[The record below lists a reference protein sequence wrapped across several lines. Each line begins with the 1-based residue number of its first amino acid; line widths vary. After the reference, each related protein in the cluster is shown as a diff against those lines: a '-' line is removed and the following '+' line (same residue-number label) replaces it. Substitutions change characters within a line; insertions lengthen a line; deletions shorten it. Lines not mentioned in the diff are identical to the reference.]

1 MIEYTLT
8 IRDEMGQSKKKI
20 KPKRKKGAPL
30 LRVNKEF
37 VRKRREEL
45 GMSTD
50 TQLAERCGMTRQN
63 LWRTLNYEGA
73 SLVKA
78 DLGSFIYLAEALEC
92 KIDDLVISS
101 PTDNTA
107 RRKKSASRVAGVASC
122 IAAVAASWFVSATW
136 YTLDRSVV
144 DWALVFTSSSTL
156 WFVVFGVL
164 SRQWFLLTNVG
175 TLATSGL
182 FLLPGRPDIG
192 AAHWMMGA
200 LLVGTVCY
208 SALWTR
214 LNWLYNGGVVHWQP
228 AFAFTRLSQL
238 RSLLP
243 QHFGVMAT
251 SVILGGLAAS
261 ILEWAAR

>member
-1 MIEYTLT
+1 
-8 IRDEMGQSKKKI
+8 MGQIKKKVT
-20 KPKRKKGAPL
+20 PKRKKGAL
-30 LRVNKEF
+30 HLRVNKEF

-73 SLVKA
+73 NLENA
-78 DLGSFIYLAEALEC
+78 NLGSFVYLAEALEC

-107 RRKKSASRVAGVASC
+107 RRKKSASKVAGVASC

-144 DWALVFTSSSTL
+144 DWALVFTSSSAL

-164 SRQWFLLTNVG
+164 SRQWFLLTNLG
-175 TLATSGL
+175 TQATSVL

-200 LLVGTVCY
+200 LLVGIVCY
-208 SALWTR
+208 SVR
-214 LNWLYNGGVVHWQP
+214 L
-228 AFAFTRLSQL
+228 LSNREKIT
-238 RSLLP
+238 RSLE
-243 QHFGVMAT
+243 FWGFVMALVT
-251 SVILGGLAAS
+251 GGTGIYFAKQAQRTADAS
-261 ILEWAAR
+261 IHLTTEALAQQQRHAELSIAPRVHRW